1 MNIMQFQISPT
12 KEKQI
17 QAIKIRIL
25 EKFFANSLILSE
37 VEHNLMSV
45 KQNRYSRFTFVENTI
60 SNSRG
65 SGFWE
70 KTASFIL
77 LT

>member
-25 EKFFANSLILSE
+25 EKFFANSLTLSE
-37 VEHNLMSV
+37 VEHNLMSF
-45 KQNRYSRFTFVENTI
+45 K
-60 SNSRG
+60 
-65 SGFWE
+65 
-70 KTASFIL
+70 
-77 LT
+77 

>member
-17 QAIKIRIL
+17 QTIKIRIL
-25 EKFFANSLILSE
+25 EKFFANSLTLSE

-45 KQNRYSRFTFVENTI
+45 K
-60 SNSRG
+60 
-65 SGFWE
+65 
-70 KTASFIL
+70 
-77 LT
+77 